1 MDKLEQSVEIEGALR
16 CSIYYCDPMQSGQK
30 GRLEKNHEYIRYV
43 IPKGA
48 SLNSYTQEDITL
60 LVNHI
65 NSTKR
70 PGLNNLSPYEMIP
83 DDDEDMRKL
92 MKLLDLKPITAK
104 EVNLTKELFNK

>member
-1 MDKLEQSVEIEGALR
+1 MK
-16 CSIYYCDPMQSGQK
+16 
-30 GRLEKNHEYIRYV
+30 YIRYV